1 MKSCLKKGEGVRER
15 GSRLT
20 EEPTVKQCPWTT
32 ISPREEPEV
41 KAQRKEKL
49 LQHWEGRDTP
59 ACSAEWR
66 NLFQMLLWVGN
77 NFAYTLR
84 LPGIGQD
91 RMGKRVAMVVSH
103 AHSRAGLWFSTMSE
117 GVTLGCFSE
126 ESPCASILN
135 GTQWCFQMS
144 SLWLYHLDLTESL
157 LWALQLFHGSDIE
170 WHWVRGT
177 WK

>member
-15 GSRLT
+15 GVRPR

-32 ISPREEPEV
+32 ILPHGEPEV

-59 ACSAEWR
+59 ACNAEWR
-66 NLFQMLLWVGN
+66 NLFQMLPWVGN

-91 RMGKRVAMVVSH
+91 RMGKRVAMVVFR
-103 AHSRAGLWFSTMSE
+103 AHSRAGLSFSRLSE

-126 ESPCASILN
+126 ENPCASILN
-135 GTQWCFQMS
+135 GTQ
-144 SLWLYHLDLTESL
+144 
-157 LWALQLFHGSDIE
+157 
-170 WHWVRGT
+170 
-177 WK
+177 